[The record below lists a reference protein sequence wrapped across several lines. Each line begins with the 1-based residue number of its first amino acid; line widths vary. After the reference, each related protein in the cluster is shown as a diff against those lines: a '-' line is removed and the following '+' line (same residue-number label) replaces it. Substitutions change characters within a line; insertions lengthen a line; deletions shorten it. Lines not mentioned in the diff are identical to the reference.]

1 VTNTSERFFAAG
13 GETSAVDP
21 GEPAGVTP
29 PEAEPEPRP
38 PSQAAAALGAA
49 MPLVMTLTAA
59 LTLIVAHGASGTL
72 RLAEDAGWAFYAA
85 GLTTAAVACLM
96 GALLWFVGRD
106 RGLPAFA
113 SLALAGLPWCA
124 GHLGAMQNVEPAL
137 SVLAES
143 PMTVHDRIVAVAF
156 VEGGAAA
163 LVGAWGSS
171 ALAGGLA
178 LGLAIAALSQRAIEK
193 PRFGAVM
200 GVLGALP
207 VFLLAAYAVVSGVFG
222 GQAPLFVVASV
233 QACLAL
239 VLAAL
244 AVGVSPRGRAGALAA
259 SVGPVSV
266 VAIVTAGQ
274 AAMHG
279 VVREALRGVGTLAP
293 TAALDA
299 AAVAVRAYAVGV
311 ALSFSAGGLL
321 CVASLLLAWWV
332 VKKTRINGDG
342 AVARAFALM
351 AVTIGFFFVAV
362 GGDMR
367 WSNSIGRAAVPAWF
381 RIERIERFEP
391 SYVPATDDPAMS
403 APAAIIGV
411 DGVYPHG
418 SGTRLPGEALATP
431 AGRQALIDSFR
442 ANRAQR
448 ELAAQRDHDGDAPP
462 PARSRA
468 GLVTPALTLA
478 FDARVGAPLLRA
490 VLDAAAESGA
500 RSVDLV
506 GVRRSPIAI
515 GIAVPNLARHETEP
529 FWPIAEAYGSVRV
542 LLAHDV
548 APAVVEADTSR
559 WHATVDARVEG
570 LARVEPREGNR
581 AEPIGFELAWAGAPL
596 PPRDFDASALRA
608 LAWLVIGDD
617 ATAQSLTAFARAT
630 ASEGLD
636 PIVVTTPTLPGAP
649 EDSDARPS
657 ATPQDFN
664 TDEVIRAVR
673 AQNAAIRG
681 CYERALARSPTLAG
695 RLNVRF
701 AVQPDGAVTEIAIE
715 ESTLRDEAL
724 HACIVDVF
732 RALRFPAGDS
742 EGPLRLNFPLTFV
755 PD

>member
-1 VTNTSERFFAAG
+1 MTNTSERFFAAED
-13 GETSAVDP
+13 ETAA

-29 PEAEPEPRP
+29 PEAEPPARP
-38 PSQAAAALGAA
+38 PSRAAAALAAA

-59 LTLIVAHGASGTL
+59 GTLVVAHGARGTL

-96 GALLWFVGRD
+96 SALLWLVGRGT
-106 RGLPAFA
+106 GLPALVP
-113 SLALAGLPWCA
+113 LALAGLPWCA

-137 SVLAES
+137 SVLAVS
-143 PMTVHDRIVAVAF
+143 PMTVHDRIVAAAF

-178 LGLAIAALSQRAIEK
+178 LGLAIAALGQRATEK
-193 PRFGAVM
+193 PRLGAVV

-207 VFLLAAYAVVSGVFG
+207 IVLLAAYAAASGVFG
-222 GQAPLFVVASV
+222 GQAPLYVVASV
-233 QACLAL
+233 RADVAL
-239 VLAAL
+239 ILAAM

-259 SVGPVSV
+259 SVGPVCV

-279 VVREALRGVGTLAP
+279 AVREALRDVGTLAP

-299 AAVAVRAYAVGV
+299 AAVAVRAYWVGS
-311 ALSFSAGGLL
+311 AISFSAGGLL
-321 CVASLLLAWWV
+321 CVMSLLLAWWV
-332 VKKTRINGDG
+332 VRKARIGGDA
-342 AVARAFALM
+342 AVLRAFALTVLM
-351 AVTIGFFFVAV
+351 AGFVFVAV
-362 GGDMR
+362 GGDAK
-367 WSNSIGRAAVPAWF
+367 WSNSIARAAAPAWA
-381 RIERIERFEP
+381 RIERFERFEP
-391 SYVPATDDPAMS
+391 SYVPATDDTAMS
-403 APAAIIGV
+403 IPAAIIGV
-411 DGVYPHG
+411 DAVYPHG
-418 SGTRLPGEALATP
+418 SGTRLPAEVVATAEGRRALAD
-431 AGRQALIDSFR
+431 IFR
-442 ANRAQR
+442 AKR
-448 ELAAQRDHDGDAPP
+448 EELSVDALRGRDGDEPP

-478 FDARVGAPLLRA
+478 FDAHVGAPLLRA

-500 RSVDLV
+500 RSVDFV
-506 GVRRSPIAI
+506 GVRRSLIAMW
-515 GIAVPNLARHETEP
+515 IAVPNLARPEADP
-529 FWPIAEAYGSVRV
+529 FRPIAEAYGSVRV

-548 APAVVEADTSR
+548 APRVIEGDTTR
-559 WHATVDARVEG
+559 WHATVGAELEG

-581 AEPIGFELAWAGAPL
+581 AEPIGFELAWAGMPL
-596 PPRDFDASALRA
+596 PPRDFDASAPRA

-630 ASEGLD
+630 ASAGLD
-636 PIVVTTPTLPGAP
+636 PIVVTTATLPGAP
-649 EDSDARPS
+649 EDSGAQPS
-657 ATPQDFN
+657 ATPHDF
-664 TDEVIRAVR
+664 TVDDVIQAVR
-673 AQNAAIRG
+673 AENAKVRG

-695 RLNVRF
+695 RLKVRF
-701 AVQPDGAVTEIAIE
+701 AVQPDGAVTEVAIE
-715 ESTLRDEAL
+715 ESTLRDEAM

-732 RALRFPAGDS
+732 RALRFPAGDP